1 MVPYKLIEIFTSERC
16 RYEGRPIDQAVV
28 EHIRSLK
35 LAARCLVARGT
46 EGCYENGEIATRRIE
61 LLSVHLPVRITIV
74 LPAAEVDRVLPSL
87 DAMVTDGVVAVQ
99 DLQVVSHKTR
109 RLLLP
114 RQTKVRDIMTADP
127 TRAEAS
133 TPLDQVVR
141 ILLSSIFTGMPVTDT
156 EARPIGI
163 VTQGDLIYK
172 GRMPMRLGLLAA
184 AGSDRVDEVLA
195 ALASRTAGD
204 VMTAPVVTVGAE
216 RYVREAIELMLDRK
230 VKRLPV
236 VDERG
241 RLVGML
247 SRLDVF
253 RAITR
258 TAPDWDA
265 LARRQVQVGN
275 VRTVADIM
283 RRDTHTVLPS
293 TPVDEVI
300 RTIATDDIQRVVV
313 VDPRGVFLGL
323 ISDRDLLVAFAAD
336 SPEGAWE
343 QFKNL
348 IPGKRRRDLPDRLRA
363 QTAAEVMRTDITT
376 VREDT
381 PIDEAIALMTARGF
395 KRLPVVDEARIFTGM
410 ISRDSLLRTGFP
422 RIAATDP
429 PK

>member
-16 RYEGRPIDQAVV
+16 RWEGRPIDQAVV

-61 LLSVHLPVRITIV
+61 LLSYHLPVRITIV
-74 LPAAEVDRVLPSL
+74 LPAAEVDHVLPGL
-87 DAMVTDGVVAVQ
+87 DAMVAEGVVAVQ

-114 RQTKVRDIMTADP
+114 RQTKVRDIMTPDP

-133 TPLDQVVR
+133 TPLDRIVR
-141 ILLSSIFTGMPVTDT
+141 VLLSSIFTGMPIVDP

-184 AGSDRVDEVLA
+184 AGSDRVDEVLG

-204 VMTAPVVTVGAE
+204 VMTAPVVTIGAE
-216 RYVREAIELMLDRK
+216 RYVREAVELMLDRK

-258 TAPDWDA
+258 TGPDWNA

-283 RRDTHTVLPS
+283 RRDTHTVLPG
-293 TPVDEVI
+293 TPIEEVI

-313 VDPRGVFLGL
+313 VDPQGVFLGL
-323 ISDRDLLVAFAAD
+323 ISDRDLLVAFTAD

-343 QFKNL
+343 QFMNL
-348 IPGKRRRDLPDRLRA
+348 IRGKRRRELPDRLRTR
-363 QTAAEVMRTDITT
+363 TAAEVMRIDIAT
-376 VREDT
+376 VREST

-395 KRLPVVDEARIFTGM
+395 KRLPVVDEAGIFTGM

-422 RIAATDP
+422 RPTDP